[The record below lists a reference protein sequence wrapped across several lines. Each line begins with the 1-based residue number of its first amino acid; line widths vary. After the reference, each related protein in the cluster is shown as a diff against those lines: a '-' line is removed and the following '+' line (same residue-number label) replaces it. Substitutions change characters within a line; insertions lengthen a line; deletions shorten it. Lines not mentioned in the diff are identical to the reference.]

1 MMHLSKSLTLSL
13 VGAASTVAF
22 VPSCLPSCC
31 TPTSLKG
38 YLDDLTGDL
47 NAVDD
52 SPVPSEQSREAN
64 KMDKSQISN
73 AGPGTFA
80 DFVDFNEFD
89 GGDGQMGVAGDGSQG
104 LEKMDA
110 VPTIAKSKMMSA
122 KNAWGTSSGYADK
135 LLDEN
140 ANMDTA
146 RAQQLE
152 NWANQQEVRAKNQQ
166 LKEMA
171 ENFDAQ
177 VPSEEENWRQLA
189 KFGVERNEDFDMDE
203 EFGPVAAGNDI
214 EGVIE
219 LTTAVNRVATHD
231 IYLRNPFMG
240 FADFRAALTSDT
252 PMDWSVEPNQG
263 SLMQREDT
271 HFTLKFKPQG
281 PGLIQGTLV
290 IETEDFKKTWQ
301 IQGST

>member
-1 MMHLSKSLTLSL
+1 MHLSKSLTLSL

-22 VPSCLPSCC
+22 VPSCRRTSPFAP
-31 TPTSLKG
+31 TPLNG
-38 YLDDLTGDL
+38 YLDDLTEDL
-47 NAVDD
+47 NAADD
-52 SPVPSEQSREAN
+52 SPVPLEQSREAN
-64 KMDKSQISN
+64 KMDKSLIQN

-80 DFVDFNEFD
+80 DFVDFDEFD
-89 GGDGQMGVAGDGSQG
+89 GGDGQMGVAGDGNSG
-104 LEKMDA
+104 LDKMDA
-110 VPTIAKSKMMSA
+110 VPQIAKSKMMSA

-135 LLDEN
+135 LRDEN
-140 ANMDTA
+140 PGMDTA

-152 NWANQQEVRAKNQQ
+152 NWANQQEVRAKNVA

-171 ENFDAQ
+171 DNFDAQ
-177 VPSEEENWRQLA
+177 VSSEEEDWRQLA
-189 KFGVERNEDFDMDE
+189 KFGVERNEEFDMDE
-203 EFGPVAAGNDI
+203 AFGPVVGGTDI
-214 EGVIE
+214 EGVVE
-219 LTTAVNRVATHD
+219 LKTAINRVATHD

-240 FADFRAALTSDT
+240 FSDFRAALTSDT
-252 PMDWSVEPNQG
+252 PMDWSIEPNQG